1 MKLSPEERY
10 SSYDTRLARYTAVS
24 TALTLFSN
32 EQLRKRVEKAT
43 VLNTGIGGTTAFLQ
57 IDGKPVFIKMVPLT
71 ELERSPEN
79 FMSTRNVFN
88 LPPYCHYGIGSPGG
102 GVWREVAAH
111 TMTTNW
117 VLARQCENFPLMY
130 HWRVLK
136 SPERRNPISEE
147 LSDVSQMVEFWGSA
161 KIGDRIEAIEESN
174 YDVVLFCEY
183 IPYNLHNWLAEQVA
197 IGESAA
203 NSAFALVDS
212 SLQST
217 VSFMNAN
224 GLLHFDAH
232 FKNVLTD
239 GHSVYISD
247 FGLATSSRFELS
259 ASELEF
265 FELNKTHDGCY
276 VVTQLVNWLVAAL
289 TGTVNRSERL
299 EFIRR
304 CAEGNESLKVMDSA
318 AEIIMRYA
326 PIAVVINDFY
336 TNLVSKNRNTSFP
349 VEEIE
354 RVFLKTGFQLPFS
367 NPRIV

>member
-1 MKLSPEERY
+1 MKLSTNEH
-10 SSYDTRLARYTAVS
+10 STHDIRLARYAAVS
-24 TALTLFSN
+24 TALCLVSD
-32 EQLRKRVEKAT
+32 EQLSKRVEKAT

-57 IDGKPVFIKMVPLT
+57 IDDTPVFVKMVPLT
-71 ELERSPEN
+71 ELESHSEN
-79 FMSTRNVFN
+79 YMSTRNAFN
-88 LPPYCHYGIGSPGG
+88 LPPYCHYGIGSPGA

-147 LSDVSQMVEFWGSA
+147 LSDVSKMVEFWGTS
-161 KIGDRIEAIEESN
+161 KIRDRIEALEQSN
-174 YDVVLFCEY
+174 YNVVLFCEY
-183 IPYNLHNWLAEQVA
+183 VPYNLHNWLTEQVA
-197 IGESAA
+197 MGENAA
-203 NSAFALVDS
+203 NSAFAMLDS
-212 SLQST
+212 NLLST

-224 GLLHFDAH
+224 GLLHFDVH
-232 FKNVLTD
+232 FNNVLTD
-239 GHSVYISD
+239 GHRVYISD

-259 ASELEF
+259 DSELEF

-276 VVTQLVNWLVAAL
+276 VATQIVNWLVAAL
-289 TGTVNRSERL
+289 TGRMNRSERI

-304 CAEGNESLKVMDSA
+304 CAEGKEFLEVMDSA

-336 TNLVSKNRNTSFP
+336 TNLVSKNRNTLFP

-354 RVFLKTGFQLPFS
+354 RVCMKTGFQLPFS
-367 NPRIV
+367 NPRLV